1 MGMGAILYFDLAHD
15 APKRY
20 GATASKIDKG
30 LELFAPLMAFAPFM
44 ACTTIVV
51 VITLGQNVLLDA
63 YWNASV
69 LMAAWKC
76 CGDSHSAT
84 LTNRNFAFGSKLS

>member
-1 MGMGAILYFDLAHD
+1 
-15 APKRY
+15 
-20 GATASKIDKG
+20 
-30 LELFAPLMAFAPFM
+30 M

-84 LTNRNFAFGSKLS
+84 LTNRNFAFGSKLSEVGSRESRVRAAGARLQKLDNNALTLSCDIWLNMIYFV